1 MCLGQILGRLM
12 GRGWKGGQH
21 RRENMAERPGCRTAA
36 GVSAQAKGPEKTGEL
51 SEAVIKF

>member
-1 MCLGQILGRLM
+1 
-12 GRGWKGGQH
+12 
-21 RRENMAERPGCRTAA
+21 MAERPGCRTAA